1 MIALHFRDSPQ
12 DILLQPRQIL
22 WLKSVFGS
30 LPFLI
35 QQCATLSS
43 YDTHE
48 TCASIQDLI
57 HIIYVLSCLN
67 QNVNRYYFIKHLIYQ
82 ALSFGHSNPLVL
94 IRFFYGSLGRSRLIP
109 SGLITTPVASFARCF
124 RNSASVITAVST
136 FMVGFTCWNFRNSCM
151 SLNIGCKEPPSFVFR
166 RGVVPSLVLATM

>member
-57 HIIYVLSCLN
+57 HIVYVLSCLN
-67 QNVNRYYFIKHLIYQ
+67 QNVNRYYFVKHL
-82 ALSFGHSNPLVL
+82 FKN
-94 IRFFYGSLGRSRLIP
+94 
-109 SGLITTPVASFARCF
+109 ASAILWF
-124 RNSASVITAVST
+124 
-136 FMVGFTCWNFRNSCM
+136 
-151 SLNIGCKEPPSFVFR
+151 
-166 RGVVPSLVLATM
+166 

>member
-1 MIALHFRDSPQ
+1 MADIVQADLSLHVVHIIPLFSLRYSITLVLLYEESHGQCLRTLSMTLNTKSTLYKMYLTYIHHDSAPLFVTVRKIFSCSP
-12 DILLQPRQIL
+12 D
-22 WLKSVFGS
+22 KSFGLNLSSGS

-57 HIIYVLSCLN
+57 HIVYVLSCLN

-82 ALSFGHSNPLVL
+82 TLHTDIAILWF
-94 IRFFYGSLGRSRLIP
+94 
-109 SGLITTPVASFARCF
+109 
-124 RNSASVITAVST
+124 
-136 FMVGFTCWNFRNSCM
+136 
-151 SLNIGCKEPPSFVFR
+151 
-166 RGVVPSLVLATM
+166 